1 MKKIRNL
8 ILIICFL
15 FLPLV
20 VNAINLGFDLVKDT
34 ATKGGYSAGTSETSL
49 AENVGFVINI
59 ILSFIGVIFTGLT
72 VYAGVLWM
80 TAQGDETKIESA
92 RKIITGSVI
101 GLIITLAAYSITNY
115 IIPLIL
121 TKV

>member
-8 ILIICFL
+8 VLIICFL

-59 ILSFIGVIFTGLT
+59 ILSFTGVIFTGLT
-72 VYAGVLWM
+72 VYAGILWM
-80 TAQGDETKIESA
+80 TAQGEEGKIESA
-92 RKIITGSVI
+92 KKILSGSVI
-101 GLIITLAAYSITNY
+101 GLVITLAAYSITNY

>member
-1 MKKIRNL
+1 MKKIK
-8 ILIICFL
+8 ILVLVLCFL